1 MVLLEQTSQL
11 RVSCHHCRQADFQ
24 GIMTILRDTET
35 KRGDFI
41 FYIDRLA
48 TLIVEKA
55 LTLLPHKSKDVVT
68 PTGNTYHG
76 VANCDSVS
84 SSGGGA
90 PS

>member
-1 MVLLEQTSQL
+1 MPSLAHTK
-11 RVSCHHCRQADFQ
+11 
-24 GIMTILRDTET
+24 GIMTILRDADT

-55 LTLLPHKSKDVVT
+55 LTLLPHAGKDVVT
-68 PTGNTYHG
+68 PTGNTFHG

-84 SSGGGA
+84 
-90 PS
+90 